1 MKLTREYENAVK
13 RGKKKISRFGNSKN
27 ENNQLKGEKIDT
39 EIKMSARTTELL
51 HAVQGSN
58 RSTAPKNSKGKKRTK
73 GRKID
78 RIHTKFKHLPS
89 IIGLNN

>member
-13 RGKKKISRFGNSKN
+13 RGKKKISRFGNSIN
-27 ENNQLKGEKIDT
+27 ESNQLKGEKIDT

-58 RSTAPKNSKGKKRTK
+58 RSTAPIFKREKEKEKKDKR
-73 GRKID
+73 
-78 RIHTKFKHLPS
+78 
-89 IIGLNN
+89 